1 MAESQE
7 KWSWDDERRVA
18 VRRSLSEARFRPWL
32 QASGGD
38 VDYAFSLYLHN
49 SRLAEAFLFPLHVA
63 EVTLRNA
70 IDAML
75 VRRFGSDWPNDGA
88 FRSSVLTPRSLA
100 TLDKAIGRS
109 GGAKNDVVATLTFD
123 FWSNLFRVDY
133 ADLWRTEI
141 RRVFPHLP
149 RDGSRKTVQASVR
162 SVNAFRNRV
171 AHHEPILRLD
181 VNAVHSE
188 MGRLVALIC
197 PQTASWM
204 RHHSMVPSMV
214 RARPRREPPP
224 LTPPRVGA
232 SATGRG
238 SPSAPPA

>member
-1 MAESQE
+1 MEGSQE
-7 KWSWDDERRVA
+7 QWTWDDERRTA

-38 VDYAFSLYLHN
+38 VDFAFALYLHN

-70 IDAML
+70 IDSML
-75 VRRFGSDWPNDGA
+75 ERRFGSQWPIDA
-88 FRSSVLTPRSLA
+88 VFRSAVLTPRSRA
-100 TLDKAIGRS
+100 TLDTAIDRN

-171 AHHEPILRLD
+171 AHHEPILKLD
-181 VNAVHSE
+181 VNAVHAE

-197 PQTASWM
+197 PQTSAWM
-204 RHHSMVPSMV
+204 RHHSTVPLVV
-214 RARPRREPPP
+214 RARPKPRPPA
-224 LTPPRVGA
+224 LTPPPSCG

-238 SPSAPPA
+238 SP